1 MKKREAAIALAI
13 LSAVSSLCLKG
24 MKAVGEKLSRKDNT
38 FADINLTVTEEDEI
52 EVNNRFCL

>member
-38 FADINLTVTEEDEI
+38 FADIDLTTPEEYGDE
-52 EVNNRFCL
+52 VKN